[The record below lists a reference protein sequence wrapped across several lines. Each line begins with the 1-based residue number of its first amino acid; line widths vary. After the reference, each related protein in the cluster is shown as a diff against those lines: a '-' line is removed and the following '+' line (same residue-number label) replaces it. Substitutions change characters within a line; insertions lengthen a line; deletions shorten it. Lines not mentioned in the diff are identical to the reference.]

1 MAFQHFY
8 KADSCEYI
16 KMNFKRLLILL
27 HLFSLYYFLVL
38 FLKDSY
44 KLLAQKNL
52 QIIAEV

>member
-44 KLLAQKNL
+44 KLLAQKKL